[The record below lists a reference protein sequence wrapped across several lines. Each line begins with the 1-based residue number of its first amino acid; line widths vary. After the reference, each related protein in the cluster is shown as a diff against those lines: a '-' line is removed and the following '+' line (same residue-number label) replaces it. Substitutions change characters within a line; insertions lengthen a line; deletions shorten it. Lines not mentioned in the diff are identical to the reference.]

1 MATQT
6 VSGGTVTAAT
16 TKNNHGVAQNVGVSS
31 TLSSRALGD
40 AVSNIAGSVV
50 VDGINTDKA
59 VSAGAFAYNN
69 QAPTAQ
75 RLSNTKGGVS
85 ASTLLNGADGSPN
98 RSINKRESVI
108 TRQIATA
115 IRNNQF
121 NRFTGLW
128 SITPTQVNE
137 SSMVT
142 SDVAANPSRSVP
154 GALTYKLG
162 NPVAVTENYAS
173 KTN

>member
-1 MATQT
+1 MATMT
-6 VSGGTVTAAT
+6 VNGGSVTNAT
-16 TKNNHGVAQNVGVSS
+16 TQNNHGVAQNVGVSS
-31 TLSSRALGD
+31 TLSSRPLGD
-40 AVSNIAGSVV
+40 DVGYIAGSVV
-50 VDGINTDKA
+50 VDGNNTDKA
-59 VSAGAFAYNN
+59 VSAGTFAYNN

-75 RLSNTKGGVS
+75 RLANTAGGVADS
-85 ASTLLNGADGSPN
+85 ALLNGADGSPN

-121 NRFTGLW
+121 NRSTGLW
-128 SITPTQVNE
+128 SVTPTEVDE

-142 SDVAANPSRSVP
+142 SDVAANPSRSTP
-154 GALTYKLG
+154 GSLTYKLG